1 MCLVLFRLRNKGTEL
16 RFYVKGGAPLVTENG
31 GGSKLVKSE
40 DFEGELEEHWQD
52 AQGLKVLDKNG
63 DEIGTVEDLYVYEDA
78 QAVHILKVEIE
89 GRQLL
94 IPVDAVTN
102 VADEGVNV
110 EQDKNTIMESPE
122 FDSEDVPDSET
133 SRATYEHFG
142 YPDQLTLGEP

>member
-1 MCLVLFRLRNKGTEL
+1 MAQGND
-16 RFYVKGGAPLVTENG
+16 
-31 GGSKLVKSE
+31 GGSGLVKLE

-63 DEIGTVEDLYVYEDA
+63 DEIGTVEDLYIYEDA

-89 GRQLL
+89 GRHLL

-142 YPDQLTLGEP
+142 YPDQLALGEQ

>member
-1 MCLVLFRLRNKGTEL
+1 MAQGND
-16 RFYVKGGAPLVTENG
+16 
-31 GGSKLVKSE
+31 GGSELVKLE

-89 GRQLL
+89 GRHLL

-102 VADEGVNV
+102 VTDEGVNV
-110 EQDKNTIMESPE
+110 EQDRDTIMESPE

-133 SRATYEHFG
+133 SRAAYEHFG
-142 YPDQLTLGEP
+142 YPDQLALGEQ